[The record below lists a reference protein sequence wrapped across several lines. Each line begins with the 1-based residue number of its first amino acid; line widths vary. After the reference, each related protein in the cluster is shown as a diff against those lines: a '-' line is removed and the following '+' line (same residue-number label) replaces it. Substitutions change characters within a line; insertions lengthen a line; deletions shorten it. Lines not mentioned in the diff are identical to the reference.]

1 MEINWRFLATMMLM
15 VMTCRAVKAKWDF
28 AHATFY
34 KEAPG
39 GACGYF
45 DENSRS
51 LYAGVYTTALS
62 TALFDNGGKC
72 GSCLEVKCIFS
83 KWCLTGSRTVRVTA
97 TDFCPPNYAKPSDNG
112 GWCNPPRK
120 HLDLSIPAFE
130 HIAVYEGGI
139 VPVLYRKVKCLFKGG
154 IRFTIR
160 GNPYF
165 LLVLVWN
172 VGGDGQAVSVSI
184 KGANTPWFP
193 MRRNWGHNWEF
204 TQARLQGQALSF
216 RVLTSDGK
224 YHTSINAA
232 PHDWVFGNTYIGQP

>member
-15 VMTCRAVKAKWDF
+15 VMTSKAVKAKWDF
-28 AHATFY
+28 THATFY

-39 GACGYF
+39 RTCHYF
-45 DENSRS
+45 DENNHS
-51 LYAGVYTTALS
+51 LYVGVYTTALS
-62 TALFDNGGKC
+62 TALFDNRGKY
-72 GSCLEVKCIFS
+72 GSCLE
-83 KWCLTGSRTVRVTA
+83 
-97 TDFCPPNYAKPSDNG
+97 PSDNG
-112 GWCNPPRK
+112 GWCNPPCK
-120 HLDLSIPAFE
+120 HLDFSIPAFE

-139 VPVLYRKVKCLFKGG
+139 VSVLYRKVKCLFKGG

-204 TQARLQGQALSF
+204 TQAHLQGQALSF

-224 YHTSINAA
+224 SHTSTNAS
-232 PHDWVFGNTYIGQP
+232 PHDWVFGNTYISQP